1 MFYYRSRWNPTA
13 HMFSRDDRGE
23 RKPELQ
29 ILDLNNQPFWALMSN
44 SEFLKEGWWLGD
56 DPPINFIKEET
67 SSNYFLTIYHV
78 SGIMLTI

>member
-29 ILDLNNQPFWALMSN
+29 ILELIISLSGPL
-44 SEFLKEGWWLGD
+44 
-56 DPPINFIKEET
+56 PPIWN
-67 SSNYFLTIYHV
+67 LWRRD
-78 SGIMLTI
+78 GD

>member
-29 ILDLNNQPFWALMSN
+29 ILDLNNLPFWAPVSN
-44 SEFLKEGWWLGD
+44 LEFLEEGRCLGD
-56 DPPINFIKEET
+56 DPLDYKLPEGR
-67 SSNYFLTIYHV
+67 SHSQ
-78 SGIMLTI
+78 